1 VAKTK
6 ATPKSQT
13 QLKIDPPA
21 KKTAKELSPKAAKVP
36 PTPADI
42 KNRRI
47 LTVLFLG
54 VLMGA
59 LDIAIVGPALPA
71 LRTAFGVDDRAI
83 AWVFSIYV
91 LFNLIGAPLMSKL
104 SDRYGRR
111 SVYLADVIL
120 FGLGSLGVAL
130 SPIPN
135 FGFLLAARAVQGFS
149 AGGIWPVASAVIGDT
164 FPQEK
169 KGGALGLIGAVF
181 GLAFIVGPILGGLLL
196 LIGWQWLFLVNLPMA
211 ALIVFMGSRILPT
224 TRPAKPQPFDLAGMA
239 TLAVLLGSLAYG
251 VNQLDTEKLGASLG
265 SMDVWP
271 FLLTALIAL
280 PLFAWIERRAVDPVI
295 RPKLLGA
302 RQLRLTYL
310 LSAGAG
316 LGEAAMVFLPALA
329 VAAFGMST
337 SRASF
342 MLMPVVLAILVGSPV
357 GGRLLNS
364 LGSRTLIV
372 GGTAL
377 LGVGM
382 ALLGFFGTN
391 FVLFLVAGA
400 AIGLG
405 LSSLLGAPVRY
416 ITLNEAPVAD
426 RTAAQGMVTIATG
439 VGQLGSGAM
448 VGAAAA
454 SRGGG
459 MEGYTFA
466 YLVVAGVSVILL
478 AISLGLKS
486 RAHEQASLPDESAA
500 ARA

>member
-1 VAKTK
+1 MTKVKEIPTESTEKSSSPAARTEAGQAAK
-6 ATPKSQT
+6 
-13 QLKIDPPA
+13 
-21 KKTAKELSPKAAKVP
+21 KAAKP
-36 PTPADI
+36 APTPEEA

-71 LRTAFGVDDRAI
+71 LRTAFNVDDRAI

-91 LFNLIGAPLMSKL
+91 LFNLIGAPFMSKL

-111 SVYLADVIL
+111 TIYLIDVLL
-120 FGLGSLGVAL
+120 FGLGSLAVAL
-130 SPIPN
+130 SPS
-135 FGFLLAARAVQGFS
+135 FGWLLAARALQGFS

-169 KGGALGLIGAVF
+169 KGAALGLIGAVF
-181 GLAFIVGPILGGLLL
+181 GLAFILGPILGGLLL
-196 LIGWQWLFLVNLPMA
+196 MLSWHWLFLVNLPVA
-211 ALIVFMGSRILPT
+211 ALILFLGSRVLPT
-224 TRPAKPQPFDLAGMA
+224 TRPAKPQPFDVAGMA

-251 VNQLDTEKLGASLG
+251 VNQIDTENLGASLG
-265 SMDVWP
+265 SAGVWP

-280 PLFAWIERRAVDPVI
+280 LLFVRIEKRAIDPVI
-295 RPKLLGA
+295 RPKLLGS

-337 SRASF
+337 SKASF
-342 MLMPVVLAILVGSPV
+342 MLMPVVLAMMVGSPL
-357 GGRLLNS
+357 GGRLLNR
-364 LGSRTLIV
+364 LGSRTLIL
-372 GGTAL
+372 GGTAF
-377 LGVGM
+377 LGIGM
-382 ALLGFFGTN
+382 GLLGFFGAN

-405 LSSLLGAPVRY
+405 LSSLLGAPIRY
-416 ITLNEAPVAD
+416 ITLNEAPPAD
-426 RTAAQGMVTIATG
+426 RTAAQGMVTISTG
-439 VGQLGSGAM
+439 VGQLISGAM

-459 MEGYTFA
+459 IEGYSFA
-466 YLVVAGVSVILL
+466 YVVVAGVSVILL
-478 AISLGLKS
+478 AVALGLKN
-486 RAHEQASLPDESAA
+486 RAQEQASLPE
-500 ARA
+500 

>member
-1 VAKTK
+1 MAKVNE
-6 ATPKSQT
+6 APKESS
-13 QLKIDPPA
+13 KGAAKSEAGRAA
-21 KKTAKELSPKAAKVP
+21 KKSPKPA
-36 PTPADI
+36 PTPAEA

-47 LTVLFLG
+47 LIVLFLG

-111 SVYLADVIL
+111 NVYLADVVL

-130 SPIPN
+130 APPPA
-135 FGFLLAARAVQGFS
+135 FGWLLAARAVQGFS

-169 KGGALGLIGAVF
+169 KGSALGLIGAVF
-181 GLAFIVGPILGGLLL
+181 GLAFILGPILGGLLL
-196 LIGWQWLFLVNLPMA
+196 MISWQWLFLVNLPLA
-211 ALIVFMGSRILPT
+211 ALIIFMGIRVLPA
-224 TRPAKPQPFDLAGMA
+224 TRPAKPQPFDMAGMA
-239 TLAVLLGSLAYG
+239 VLAVLLGSLAYG
-251 VNQLDTEKLGASLG
+251 VNQIDTENLGASLG
-265 SMDVWP
+265 STAVWP

-280 PLFAWIERRAVDPVI
+280 PLFAWIERRASDPVI
-295 RPKLLGA
+295 RPKLLGS

-329 VAAFGMST
+329 VAAFGMSH

-342 MLMPVVLAILVGSPV
+342 MLMPVVLAMMVGSPL
-357 GGRLLNS
+357 GGRLLNG
-364 LGSRTLIV
+364 LGSRTLIA
-372 GGTAL
+372 GGTAF
-377 LGVGM
+377 LGIGM
-382 ALLGFFGTN
+382 VILGFFSTS
-391 FVLFLVAGA
+391 FVGFMVAGA

-405 LSSLLGAPVRY
+405 LSSLLGAPIRY

-426 RTAAQGMVTIATG
+426 RTAAQGMVTISTG
-439 VGQLGSGAM
+439 VGQLISGAL

-459 MEGYTFA
+459 IDGYAFA
-466 YLVVAGVSVILL
+466 YVVVAGVSVVLL
-478 AISLGLKS
+478 VISLGLKN
-486 RAHEQASLPDESAA
+486 RAQEQASLPEKRSPVQA
-500 ARA
+500 

>member
-1 VAKTK
+1 MAKAKETPTVSTKQASKIETGK
-6 ATPKSQT
+6 ATKKAPKST
-13 QLKIDPPA
+13 
-21 KKTAKELSPKAAKVP
+21 
-36 PTPADI
+36 PTPEDA

-83 AWVFSIYV
+83 AWIFTIYV

-111 SVYLADVIL
+111 NVYLADVIL

-130 SPIPN
+130 SPS
-135 FGFLLAARAVQGFS
+135 FGWLLAARAVQGFS
-149 AGGIWPVASAVIGDT
+149 AGGIFPVASAVIGDT

-181 GLAFIVGPILGGLLL
+181 GLAFIIGPILGGLLL
-196 LIGWQWLFLVNLPMA
+196 MLSWHWLFLVNLP
-211 ALIVFMGSRILPT
+211 LVIVIVIMGRNLLPT
-224 TRPAKPQPFDLAGMA
+224 TRPAKVQPFDITGM
-239 TLAVLLGSLAYG
+239 TVLAVLLGSLAYG
-251 VNQLDTEKLGASLG
+251 VNQIDTGNLGASLG
-265 SMDVWP
+265 SSGVWP

-280 PLFAWIERRAVDPVI
+280 PLFIWIERRAIDPVI
-295 RPKLLGA
+295 RPKLLGT

-329 VAAFGMST
+329 VAAFGMSN
-337 SRASF
+337 SQASF
-342 MLMPVVLAILVGSPV
+342 MLMPVVLAMMVGSPLV
-357 GGRLLNS
+357 GRLING
-364 LGSRTLIV
+364 LGSRTLIAA
-372 GGTAL
+372 GTGF
-377 LGVGM
+377 LGIGM
-382 ALLGFFGTN
+382 VLLGFFGTS
-391 FVLFLVAGA
+391 FALFLVAGA

-405 LSSLLGAPVRY
+405 LSSLLGAPIRY
-416 ITLNEAPVAD
+416 ITLNEAPAED
-426 RTAAQGMVTIATG
+426 RTAAQGMVTISTG
-439 VGQLGSGAM
+439 VGQIISGAM

-459 MEGYTFA
+459 IDGYTFA
-466 YLVVAGVSVILL
+466 YVVVAAVSVVLLVV
-478 AISLGLKS
+478 SLGLKN
-486 RAHEQASLPDESAA
+486 RAQEQADLVK
-500 ARA
+500 